1 MALFV
6 VCFDMMM
13 MTIFFLALKQR
24 WCLHIQ
30 MEFTTTEHSGLLL
43 FNGRCDGKHDF
54 IAVEVWQG
62 QVWFRFSLFSHKVIV
77 TLNVN
82 GGVIDGNWHKVEVAF
97 QNMVRIFFEKKI
109 SDMNTIYLCI
119 CTARR

>member
-1 MALFV
+1 
-6 VCFDMMM
+6 
-13 MTIFFLALKQR
+13 
-24 WCLHIQ
+24 

-43 FNGRCDGKHDF
+43 FNGRYDGKHDF

-77 TLNVN
+77 TMNEN

-97 QNMVRIFFEKKI
+97 QNRVRIFLEKYFQCKYSLI
-109 SDMNTIYLCI
+109 HECELQFI
-119 CTARR
+119 

>member
-1 MALFV
+1 
-6 VCFDMMM
+6 
-13 MTIFFLALKQR
+13 
-24 WCLHIQ
+24 

-43 FNGRCDGKHDF
+43 FNGRYDGKHDF

-77 TLNVN
+77 TMNVN

-97 QNMVRIFFEKKI
+97 QNRVRIFFGKNVQYEYHFICVYAHECELHFI
-109 SDMNTIYLCI
+109 SSRTFYTM
-119 CTARR
+119 